1 MWPKTHKVRRPIPF
15 FASTKI
21 AKCVLYAAATYVANA
36 LASIGCERAT
46 EPITAKRAEGYP
58 LEFSNSKSADPNKH
72 ASVSLKWTSSTS
84 VAGQAHLDSTPE
96 FYLSVEPRLFAAMAR
111 SWALAIIGG
120 FTLGDV
126 LVAGT
131 QLVPILSPCCVFQ
144 REQYGDD
151 SDDDADRNLL
161 RPEVRR

>member
-58 LEFSNSKSADPNKH
+58 LEFQERCSE
-72 ASVSLKWTSSTS
+72 
-84 VAGQAHLDSTPE
+84 QARKRVIE
-96 FYLSVEPRLFAAMAR
+96 M
-111 SWALAIIGG
+111 
-120 FTLGDV
+120 DV
-126 LVAGT
+126 LDERGRPSALG
-131 QLVPILSPCCVFQ
+131 LNPGILFVC
-144 REQYGDD
+144 
-151 SDDDADRNLL
+151 
-161 RPEVRR
+161 